1 MVAHRHK
8 AAAPMILL
16 AKTSGKAPMRFRNR
30 LGPRLSALLVLAFI
44 YNGAAAAPQALVCE
58 REMTR
63 AAAKYDVPLGVLYA
77 VGLTETGRRG
87 TLSPFA
93 LNIEGPSFFPDTL
106 AEAMQRFDDAERRGA
121 KLIDIGCMQINH
133 YYHGS
138 HFRSVAEM
146 FDPHANVDYA
156 ARYLRDLK
164 QQEGSWTLA
173 AARYH
178 AGPDN
183 DPAQKQYVCEVI
195 ANMVAS
201 GFGAWTESAR
211 AFCH

>member
-1 MVAHRHK
+1 M
-8 AAAPMILL
+8 
-16 AKTSGKAPMRFRNR
+16 T
-30 LGPRLSALLVLAFI
+30 RLSRLAPALVVLAALSIF
-44 YNGAAAAPQALVCE
+44 NRAVAEPQSLVCE

-63 AAAKYDVPLGVLYA
+63 ASAKYGVPLGVLYA

-93 LNIEGPSFFPDTL
+93 LNIEGPSYFPDTL
-106 AEAMQRFDDAERRGA
+106 DEALQKFHEAENRGA

-133 YYHGS
+133 YYHGG
-138 HFRSVAEM
+138 HFSSVEAM
-146 FDPHANVDYA
+146 FDPHTNVDYA
-156 ARYLRDLK
+156 ARYLKDLK
-164 QQEGSWTLA
+164 DQEGSWTLA

-195 ANMVAS
+195 SNMVAS

-211 AFCH
+211 AFCR

>member
-1 MVAHRHK
+1 
-8 AAAPMILL
+8 MILR
-16 AKTSGKAPMRFRNR
+16 ANSNGKAPMRLKKR
-30 LGPRLSALLVLAFI
+30 LGLQLSALLALAFI
-44 YNGAAAAPQALVCE
+44 YNGATAAPQALVCE

-106 AEAMQRFDDAERRGA
+106 DEAMQRFNEAERRGA

-156 ARYLRDLK
+156 ARFLRDLK
-164 QQEGSWTLA
+164 EQEGSWTLA

-178 AGPDN
+178 AGPNN

-195 ANMVAS
+195 SNMVAS
-201 GFGAWTESAR
+201 GFGAWTDSAR

>member
-1 MVAHRHK
+1 MAVRRLK
-8 AAAPMILL
+8 MAPAIPSHAKTPSKMAMALRKWHGLRLSVLL
-16 AKTSGKAPMRFRNR
+16 A
-30 LGPRLSALLVLAFI
+30 LAFI
-44 YNGAAAAPQALVCE
+44 SNGAAAASQSLVCE

-63 AAAKYDVPLGVLYA
+63 ASAKYGVPLGVLYA

-93 LNIEGPSFFPDTL
+93 LNIEGPSVFPETL
-106 AEAMQRFDDAERRGA
+106 DEALQKFADAQRRGV

-133 YYHGS
+133 HYHGS
-138 HFRSVAEM
+138 HFASVAEM

-164 QQEGSWTLA
+164 EQEGSWTLA

-201 GFGAWTESAR
+201 GFGTWTDSAR
-211 AFCH
+211 TFCR